1 MIFRLTFEQLL
12 LVLPIIL
19 FSLSVHEYSHG
30 LAALMLGDRTAK
42 RQGRLTLNPLKHLD
56 LIGTLMLLSI
66 GFGWAKPV
74 PIMVQNLSRGR
85 KSLYI
90 VALAGPISNFI
101 IALFFSLLFNLF
113 GLSND
118 YGTSMGPSL
127 LSQFIVIMV
136 FLNVVLGVFNL
147 LPIPPLDGGNIIYS
161 LLPDKLADS
170 YSRYSSRF
178 VFIFI
183 ILIFYIAWGHSD
195 IFIAPVKFIFLLLI
209 QNPIW

>member
-101 IALFFSLLFNLF
+101 IALFFSLLF
-113 GLSND
+113 
-118 YGTSMGPSL
+118 
-127 LSQFIVIMV
+127 
-136 FLNVVLGVFNL
+136 
-147 LPIPPLDGGNIIYS
+147 
-161 LLPDKLADS
+161 KL
-170 YSRYSSRF
+170 
-178 VFIFI
+178 V
-183 ILIFYIAWGHSD
+183 
-195 IFIAPVKFIFLLLI
+195 
-209 QNPIW
+209 